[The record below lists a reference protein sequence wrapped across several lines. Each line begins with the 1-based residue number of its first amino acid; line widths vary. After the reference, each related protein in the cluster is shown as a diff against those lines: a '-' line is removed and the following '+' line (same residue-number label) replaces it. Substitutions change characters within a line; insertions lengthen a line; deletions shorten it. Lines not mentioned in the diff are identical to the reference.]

1 MSGSQFGLSPGF
13 RHDDDPKFDHIYGL
27 FRAQPDLERANRAL
41 RSIYNEEFAISSLE
55 EFRARI
61 SPSEALLVAHT
72 INDPSAGSV
81 ELGRRA
87 QSDFRKI
94 SGMTPHQGD
103 DVHREP
109 ISGLIGKC

>member
-13 RHDDDPKFDHIYGL
+13 RHDDDPKFAHIYEL
-27 FRAQPDLERANRAL
+27 FRAPHDIERANRAL
-41 RSIYNEEFAISSLE
+41 RDIYNEEFAISSLE

-72 INDPSAGSV
+72 IKDPSAGSA

-94 SGMTPHQGD
+94 SGHTAHQGD
-103 DVHREP
+103 DLHRDP
-109 ISGLIGKC
+109 ISSLIGKC